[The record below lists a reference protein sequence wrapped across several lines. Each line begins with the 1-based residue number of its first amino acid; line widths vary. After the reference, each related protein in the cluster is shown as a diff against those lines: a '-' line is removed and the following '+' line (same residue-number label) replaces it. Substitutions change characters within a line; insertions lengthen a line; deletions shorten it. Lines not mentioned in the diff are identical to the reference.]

1 MSFIIQPA
9 TSSTTPIMASQERLT
24 ATINPGTTYRYVA
37 PSPFGLSSSGPGSV
51 QIPGGQY
58 LRVVY
63 NLGAA

>member
-9 TSSTTPIMASQERLT
+9 ASNTTSIIASQERLT
-24 ATINPGTTYRYVA
+24 ATINPGSTYRFVA
-37 PSPFGLSSSGPGSV
+37 PTPFGLSSVGPGSV

>member
-1 MSFIIQPA
+1 MSFIFQPVTVNT
-9 TSSTTPIMASQERLT
+9 TSIMASQERLT
-24 ATINPGTTYRYVA
+24 ATINPGSTYRFVI
-37 PSPFGLSSSGPGSV
+37 PTPFGLSSAGPGSI